1 MKKFIDAKKVINAS
15 LFNIAWLVCV
25 IFGDLAAVMAC
36 TMVLLLHFLLV
47 SRNPAEGSLLLKVV
61 ILGWLVDTALF
72 SANLLISDVGSIF
85 PPLWLSCLWLLFAT
99 TLNHCFV
106 WFQQHKIVA
115 IIVGAIAGPSSY
127 FAGCQLSAIAI
138 GEPPFTSLLII
149 ALVWAVIFPV
159 VLSWANRLNDQSQ
172 SAAS

>member
-1 MKKFIDAKKVINAS
+1 MKKIIDLKKVINAS

-36 TMVLLLHFLLV
+36 VVVLLLHFFLV
-47 SRNPAEGSLLLKVV
+47 SRHFAEAGLVLKVV

-72 SANLLISDVGSIF
+72 SANILTSDGDVIF

-115 IIVGAIAGPSSY
+115 MICLLYTSPS
-127 FAGCQLSAIAI
+127 
-138 GEPPFTSLLII
+138 P
-149 ALVWAVIFPV
+149 
-159 VLSWANRLNDQSQ
+159 RD
-172 SAAS
+172 

>member
-1 MKKFIDAKKVINAS
+1 MKKIINMKKVINAS

-25 IFGDLAAVMAC
+25 IFGDLAAVIAC
-36 TMVLLLHFLLV
+36 TVVLLLHFLLV
-47 SRNPAEGSLLLKVV
+47 SRNPLEASLLIKVV
-61 ILGWLVDTALF
+61 IFGWFIDTALF
-72 SANLLISDVGSIF
+72 SANILTSHVGAIF

-127 FAGCQLSAIAI
+127 FAGCQLSTIAI
-138 GEPPFTSLLII
+138 GEPSSTSLLII
-149 ALVWAVIFPV
+149 SLVWAVIFPV
-159 VLSWANRLNDQSQ
+159 VLSWANRINNQSQ
-172 SAAS
+172 SAAT

>member
-1 MKKFIDAKKVINAS
+1 MNKFIGVKKVINAS

-36 TMVLLLHFLLV
+36 VVVLLLHFFLV
-47 SRNPAEGSLLLKVV
+47 SRHFAESGLVLKVV

-72 SANLLISDVGSIF
+72 YANILTSDGDVIF

-115 IIVGAIAGPSSY
+115 MIVGAIAGPTSY
-127 FAGCQLSAIAI
+127 YAGCQLSAIAM
-138 GEPPFTSLLII
+138 GEPLLTSLLII
-149 ALVWAVIFPV
+149 ALVWAVIFPM
-159 VLSWANRLNDQSQ
+159 VLSWASRLNDQSQ
-172 SAAS
+172 FAAS

>member
-1 MKKFIDAKKVINAS
+1 M
-15 LFNIAWLVCV
+15 FNIAWLVCV
-25 IFGDLAAVMAC
+25 ILGDLAAVMAC
-36 TMVLLLHFLLV
+36 VVVLLLHFLLI
-47 SRNPAEGSLLLKVV
+47 SRHLAEASLLLRVV

-72 SANLLISDVGSIF
+72 SANILTSDGEAIF

-115 IIVGAIAGPSSY
+115 MMVGAIAGPSSY
-127 FAGCQLSAIAI
+127 YAGCQLSAIAM
-138 GEPPFTSLLII
+138 GEPPLTSLLII

-159 VLSWANRLNDQSQ
+159 VLSWASRLNDQSQ
-172 SAAS
+172 SAAI

>member
-1 MKKFIDAKKVINAS
+1 MKKIIDVKKVINAS

-36 TMVLLLHFLLV
+36 AVVLLLHFLLV
-47 SRNPAEGSLLLKVV
+47 SRNTAEGSLLISVV
-61 ILGWLVDTALF
+61 ILGWLVDAALF
-72 SANLLISDVGSIF
+72 SANILTSDVGSTF

-106 WFQQHKIVA
+106 WFQQHKIAA
-115 IIVGAIAGPSSY
+115 IIVGAIAGPGSY
-127 FAGCQLSAIAI
+127 YAGCQLSGIAI

-159 VLSWANRLNDQSQ
+159 VLSWASRLND
-172 SAAS
+172 